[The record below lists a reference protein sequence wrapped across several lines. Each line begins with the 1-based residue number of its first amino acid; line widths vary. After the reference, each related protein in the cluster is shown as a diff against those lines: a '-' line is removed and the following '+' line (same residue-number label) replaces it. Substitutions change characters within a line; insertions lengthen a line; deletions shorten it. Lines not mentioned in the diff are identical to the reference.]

1 MFGYINYSTLKAL
14 LALMVIFNAIAIQ
27 ASSAAAE
34 TVSKLKS
41 ATPTLYFTYN
51 GENEKYKHFVGD
63 GSLIAGSSARIVYAN
78 RRKDVLFKNNCTVYM
93 RYSYDFWQSCQDVE
107 LKTTA
112 TGELGAAIKIPANA
126 STIQIAFFA
135 AYPYDDYKSWGFI
148 WDSNYGKNFTVK
160 LVSKKDLEDKEK
172 FERLNSI

>member
-1 MFGYINYSTLKAL
+1 MFSYINYSTVNAL
-14 LALMVIFNAIAIQ
+14 LAFMVIFNVIAIQ

-34 TVSKLKS
+34 TISKLKS

-51 GENEKYKHFVGD
+51 GGTEKYKHFVTD
-63 GSLIAGSSARIVYAN
+63 GSLIAGRSAKVVYDT

-93 RYSYDFWQSCQDVE
+93 RYSYDFWQSCQDIE
-107 LKTTA
+107 LKPTA
-112 TGELGAAIKIPANA
+112 AGELCATFKIPANA
-126 STIQIAFFA
+126 TTIQIAFFA
-135 AYPYDDYKSWGFI
+135 AYPYDDYKSWGYI

-160 LVSKKDLEDKEK
+160 LATKKDLEDKEK

>member
-1 MFGYINYSTLKAL
+1 MFSYINYSTLKAL
-14 LALMVIFNAIAIQ
+14 LALIVIFNAIAIH

-34 TVSKLKS
+34 TINKLKS
-41 ATPTLYFTYN
+41 ATPTLCFSYS
-51 GENEKYKHFVGD
+51 GENEKFKHFVID
-63 GSLIAGSSARIVYAN
+63 GSLISGRSAKVVYDT

-93 RYSYDFWQSCQDVE
+93 RYSFDFWQSCQDVE

-112 TGELGAAIKIPANA
+112 TGELGASFKIPANA

-135 AYPYDDYKSWGFI
+135 AYPYDDYKSWGYI

-160 LVSKKDLEDKEK
+160 LLSKKDLEEKEK